1 MAELEEVTGWIR
13 PETMLPKPG
22 ERVIIV
28 LKNGHREQLAT
39 WNYPS
44 EVFTNY
50 GGTQFKPAYV
60 KFWLSMK
67 ALPPMPD
74 VPNQRIIS

>member
-39 WNYPS
+39 WNDQS
-44 EVFTNY
+44 GVFTNS
-50 GGTQFKPAYV
+50 GGTQFKPEQV
-60 KFWLSMK
+60 KCWLPTTV
-67 ALPPMPD
+67 LPPIPKF
-74 VPNQRIIS
+74 